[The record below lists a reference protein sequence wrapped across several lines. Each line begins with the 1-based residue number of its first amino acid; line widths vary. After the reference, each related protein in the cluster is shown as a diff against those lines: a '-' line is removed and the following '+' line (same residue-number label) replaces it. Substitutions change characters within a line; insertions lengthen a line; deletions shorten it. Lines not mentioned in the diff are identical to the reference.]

1 MDAAPLSPTGSVHL
15 LGELTRSHDDDDDED
30 AFSGLDDFPLETVAR
45 SVRHTESGPLSKRRR
60 AVPLTELE
68 RSAARLEEALAG
80 SAARARSDEDSD
92 DDERDPRVDAVRAAR
107 EVLLG
112 RAVEL
117 GAVATGRVRAV
128 ERLRVPRNADR
139 GDLLHDVLT
148 LETAAQRCER
158 LARFV
163 ESFLSSRAEP
173 FDLLDAAEKET
184 CGWSSADAALAQHPF
199 VARLLSETAHVWC
212 DDAMG
217 AVGGAIAL
225 VHIRSGARGGA
236 RVPPDPSDSRIQL
249 EMRAT
254 MTLVKLAVHPAPH
267 LSFEALHPL
276 AELDTAVQWAA
287 AHHPVARSMVW
298 RACICTLP
306 LLRANPVGAVQALGA
321 ALPQLVAELLT
332 PRFGAQVVYDRCF
345 SGDPHLVWAAEY
357 AAAACAAEQT
367 DVRRAEAGVLTAPY
381 PTVGA
386 APHGGGGD
394 GGGGGGG
401 IDGRV

>member
-15 LGELTRSHDDDDDED
+15 LGELTRSHDDDDED

-80 SAARARSDEDSD
+80 TAARARSDEDSD

-236 RVPPDPSDSRIQL
+236 RVPPDPSDSRIHS
-249 EMRAT
+249 RC
-254 MTLVKLAVHPAPH
+254 
-267 LSFEALHPL
+267 
-276 AELDTAVQWAA
+276 
-287 AHHPVARSMVW
+287 AR
-298 RACICTLP
+298 P
-306 LLRANPVGAVQALGA
+306 
-321 ALPQLVAELLT
+321 
-332 PRFGAQVVYDRCF
+332 
-345 SGDPHLVWAAEY
+345 
-357 AAAACAAEQT
+357 
-367 DVRRAEAGVLTAPY
+367 
-381 PTVGA
+381 
-386 APHGGGGD
+386 
-394 GGGGGGG
+394 
-401 IDGRV
+401 